1 MIMNEIISEKIMMR
15 CIEYVKRRLMVSE
28 GEGDMPLQEFMTWV
42 NDEIKDCYI
51 DEVGEGR
58 WE

>member
-1 MIMNEIISEKIMMR
+1 
-15 CIEYVKRRLMVSE
+15 MVSE